1 MPGDQAKKP
10 LLLTNVKPIAF
21 GAGTSEGAIDILV
34 NAAWQDRRDRFV
46 PFSLAGCD
54 AHRRQ
59 GRLHFARLGRPA
71 RAYLAWRH

>member
-34 NAAWQDRRDRFV
+34 NAAWAGSPRSVRPFQSRRM
-46 PFSLAGCD
+46 
-54 AHRRQ
+54 
-59 GRLHFARLGRPA
+59 
-71 RAYLAWRH
+71 